1 MAPSEEKERGAPK
14 NSDAEEARGFRR
26 KQRLALEGSR
36 YVLARLT
43 RSPSSYAS
51 SFLPAPETTAERATR
66 YVEAR

>member
-1 MAPSEEKERGAPK
+1 MKKG
-14 NSDAEEARGFRR
+14 AEETAWGFRR
-26 KQRLALEGSR
+26 RQRLALEGSR

-43 RSPSSYAS
+43 RSPLSYAS